1 MKTVMKMDSV
11 GFHLIVSIVVFYQPA
26 AACGHLGG
34 KSSHVHV
41 KRLIKAPSVHRGSD
55 LAVRLHIDLTKF
67 LC

>member
-1 MKTVMKMDSV
+1 MVKTVLEVDSV

-41 KRLIKAPSVHRGSD
+41 KQLVQAPSMHRGSD
-55 LAVRLHIDLTKF
+55 LAARLLIDLMQN
-67 LC
+67 